1 MVSLRIRSFSVAAVF
16 LLLCSHSGLAVPGE
30 DPCRVAYL
38 HADKLTEE
46 RACEAAANAG
56 DANAQFGYGLILW
69 SGDQPEHDRRAAL
82 DWLRKSARQGNH
94 FAQISLAIFLRHK
107 DVEAELRNPIEAYA
121 WMVTSGDEQAA
132 RQLRAT
138 FAEADA
144 TVADRMASDYTAKY
158 APLQASRAGWWL
170 RATDGVSLAWPG
182 LIVLGFFV
190 AARRR
195 LKRRFLFVIAGIVV
209 AYVSQHLALWGFAL
223 GINPL
228 MTPFDSAEQMLNAMI
243 WTFGLAFVVSL
254 LAPTL
259 GVWALYRFWRYRR
272 WIPVSAT

>member
-1 MVSLRIRSFSVAAVF
+1 MALAFWCSIPRVAFST
-16 LLLCSHSGLAVPGE
+16 E

-69 SGDQPEHDRRAAL
+69 SGDQAEHDRRTAL
-82 DWLRKSARQGNH
+82 DWFRKSARQGNY
-94 FAQISLAIFLRHK
+94 FAQISLAIFLKHK
-107 DVEAELRNPIEAYA
+107 DVETELRNPIEAYA
-121 WMVTSGDEQAA
+121 WMVTSGDEQGA

-138 FAEADA
+138 FKEADA
-144 TVADRMASDYTAKY
+144 TVADRLASDYKAKY

-170 RATDGVSLAWPG
+170 RVTDGLSLAWPG

-195 LKRRFLFVIAGIVV
+195 LKRKFLFVIAGIVI

-228 MTPFDSAEQMLNAMI
+228 ITPFDSAEQMLNAMI
-243 WTFGLAFVVSL
+243 WTFGLSFVLSL
-254 LAPTL
+254 LAPSL
-259 GVWALYRFWRYRR
+259 GVWGLYRFWSYRR
-272 WIPVSAT
+272 WVRVGAL

>member
-1 MVSLRIRSFSVAAVF
+1 VFSLRIRSFSVAAVF

-82 DWLRKSARQGNH
+82 EWIRKSARQGNY

-121 WMVTSGDEQAA
+121 WMVTAGDDKGAQ
-132 RQLRAT
+132 RLRAT
-138 FAEADA
+138 FVPRD
-144 TVADRMASDYTAKY
+144 MASADQLAAEYKAKY
-158 APLQASRAGWWL
+158 APLETSRAGWWL
-170 RATDGVSLAWPG
+170 RATDFLFLSRIWPG
-182 LIVLGFFV
+182 MVVMGFFLAARKRLTRKLLFVLGG
-190 AARRR
+190 A
-195 LKRRFLFVIAGIVV
+195 VIAY
-209 AYVSQHLALWGFAL
+209 ASQFLALWAL
-223 GINPL
+223 ALAMNAAMMRFSDQL
-228 MTPFDSAEQMLNAMI
+228 LNAVV
-243 WTFGLAFVVSL
+243 WTFGLAFLVSL

-272 WIPVSAT
+272 WIPVSPT